1 MSARGVFLQSG
12 LPNSTLAQV
21 WNLSDQNQSGSLNKP
36 QFILAMHLLAAVIQ
50 GYELPSLIT
59 ENMVRASN
67 GNFSEMEFQPIHSTL
82 IQRNL
87 SKKIKFLEVT
97 NGPLVMGYLRVLQY
111 GVYQILQKKCIFS
124 RRSRHGH
131 LFIHGAEK
139 IYLYHSPFL
148 SKV

>member
-87 SKKIKFLEVT
+87 SKKIKFLKVT
-97 NGPLVMGYLRVLQY
+97 NGPLVMGYLRFLQY
-111 GVYQILQKKCIFS
+111 GVYGILYTRFYKKCIFS
-124 RRSRHGH
+124 RRS
-131 LFIHGAEK
+131 
-139 IYLYHSPFL
+139 
-148 SKV
+148 